1 MKAWITTAALA
12 SSIALGGAAPAA
24 ADQSDYLRHLAPEY
38 ILFGE
43 QLLLFEGYKVCI
55 AIRDGMSSSS
65 AEEMVQKDLTAS
77 VPESV
82 AIVAGA
88 AADLGC

>member
-1 MKAWITTAALA
+1 MTGWITTAALA

-24 ADQSDYLRHLAPEY
+24 ADQSEYLRHLAPEY

-43 QLLLFEGYKVCI
+43 QPLLFEGYKVCI

-65 AEEMVQKDLTAS
+65 AEEMVQEDLAAS
-77 VPESV
+77 VRDSV
-82 AIVAGA
+82 AIVAVA
-88 AADLGC
+88 AVDLRC